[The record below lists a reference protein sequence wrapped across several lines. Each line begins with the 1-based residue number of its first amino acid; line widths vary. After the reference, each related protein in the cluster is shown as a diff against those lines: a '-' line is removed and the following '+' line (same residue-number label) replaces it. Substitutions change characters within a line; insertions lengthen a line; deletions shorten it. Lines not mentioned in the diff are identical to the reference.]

1 MINDQKITIS
11 TGPSRRSVYWYPQEM
26 LWSEFVTQL
35 ATPKV
40 TPESFAV
47 YKSMRK
53 NQQDDLKDV
62 GGFVGGRLRE
72 NRRKSDKVLDRCLI
86 TLDADNIPAGGT
98 GAVLQAVSS
107 LGCAYVIYSTRK
119 HEEAAPRLRIV
130 IPLDKTCAAEE
141 YEPIARKI
149 SSYLDM
155 AILDQT
161 TFDVCRLMYWPSV
174 SVDMGSQYVYTYAD
188 NPFLSG
194 TGILSMYEDWHNV
207 AEWPEIP
214 GAIKVREQRAKRQG
228 DPLEKKGVVGAFC
241 RIYDVPAAMDRF
253 LSGTYTPTDIPG
265 RYTYADGSTVGG
277 AILYD
282 GGKFIYSHHA
292 TDPIS
297 GLLCNAFDLVRL
309 HKFSDMD
316 DGAKEGTPAAAMP
329 SFTAMKELCVE
340 DAQVKAL
347 IAQERY
353 EKATEDFEGI
363 QADGP
368 ANPTEWL
375 SKLKMNSNG
384 GYEKTIDNAL
394 IILEN
399 DPNLVER
406 FWHDEFAN
414 RAVVS
419 GRLPWETLED
429 GPYLSRAWN
438 DADDAGLRHYME
450 KMYNITGQ
458 QKILDAMAIHA
469 KKHGRHLIKAYLQKL
484 VWDGIPRIETL
495 LIDYFGAVDT
505 LYTRAVLKKAL
516 VAAVSRIWCPGTKF
530 DNMPILTGAQGIG
543 KSTFFK
549 KLGGSWFSDSLRT
562 FEGKEASELLQGY
575 WIIEVGE
582 LEGFNKS
589 EMGTIKQFL
598 SKQDDIYRA
607 PYGRRTEAFPRRCVF
622 FGTTN
627 EDDFLRDRT
636 GNRRFWPVDAD
647 KAKATK
653 SVFTDLT
660 PYVVDQIWAEASI
673 LYTQGEALYL
683 TGRAEEEAQ
692 EAQEAHKNVDPRES
706 MIKDFIARPVPLD
719 WPQRDL
725 QARRVYWAQG
735 VKQEGLEERIPRDRI
750 CAAEVWCECFQN
762 DLKLMGQRDARDIN
776 GILAGLK
783 NCKKFKSTARFG
795 GPYGTQRGF
804 EVITVGPDL

>member
-26 LWSEFVTQL
+26 LWSEFVAQL

-47 YKSMRK
+47 YKAMHK

-130 IPLDKTCAAEE
+130 IPLDKPCAAEE

-155 AILDQT
+155 SILDQT

-194 TGILSMYEDWHNV
+194 AGILSMYEDWHSV

-241 RIYDVPAAMDRF
+241 RIYDVPAAMDQF
-253 LSGTYTPTDIPG
+253 LPGTYVPTDIPG
-265 RYTYADGSTVGG
+265 RYTFTDGSTVGG

-309 HKFSDMD
+309 HKFSDLD

-340 DAQVKAL
+340 DPQVKAL
-347 IAQERY
+347 VLQEKHA
-353 EKATEDFEGI
+353 EAAKDFAGI
-363 QADGP
+363 EPQAPG
-368 ANPTEWL
+368 NTTEWL
-375 SKLKMNSNG
+375 VKLKTNKDG
-384 GYEKTIDNAL
+384 VALKTIDNVL
-394 IILEN
+394 IIMEN
-399 DPNLVER
+399 DSGLSGR
-406 FWHDEFAN
+406 FYHDEFAN
-414 RAVVS
+414 RATVVA
-419 GRLPWETLED
+419 RLPWEVSED
-429 GPYLSRAWN
+429 GPYRSRGWN
-438 DADDAGLRHYME
+438 DSDDAGLRHYLE
-450 KMYNITGQ
+450 KMYELTGQ
-458 QKILDAMAIHA
+458 QKILDAMALYA
-469 KKHGRHLIKAYLQKL
+469 KKHRRNPIKEYLAPL
-484 VWDGIPRIETL
+484 VWDGIQRIETL
-495 LIDYFGAVDT
+495 LIDYFGATDT
-505 LYTRAVLKKAL
+505 PYTRAVLKKAL
-516 VAAVSRIWCPGTKF
+516 VAAVARIWRPGTKF
-530 DNMPILTGAQGIG
+530 DNMPILTGPQGVG

-549 KLGGSWFSDSLRT
+549 KLGGAWFSDSLRT
-562 FEGKEASELLQGY
+562 FEGKEACELLQGY

-607 PYGRRTEAFPRRCVF
+607 PYGRRTEALPRGCVF

-636 GNRRFWPVDAD
+636 GNRRFWPVNVDSEN
-647 KAKATK
+647 ATK

-660 PYVVDQIWAEASI
+660 PDEVDQIWAEAGI
-673 LYTQGEALYL
+673 LYTQGEKLYL
-683 TGRAEEEAQ
+683 ENQEAEGAK

-706 MIKDFIARPVPLD
+706 MILDFISKPLPQD
-719 WPQRDL
+719 WMRRDL
-725 QARRVYWAQG
+725 QARRVFWAQG
-735 VKQEGLEERIPRDRI
+735 MKQEGLEERIPRDRI
-750 CAAEVWCECFQN
+750 CAAEVWCECFNN
-762 DLKLMGQRDARDIN
+762 DLKYLTQRDTRDIN
-776 GILAGLK
+776 GILMGLK
-783 NCKKFKSTARFG
+783 VCKKFKTPARFG
-795 GPYGTQRGF
+795 APYKQQRGF
-804 EVITVGPDL
+804 EVCL